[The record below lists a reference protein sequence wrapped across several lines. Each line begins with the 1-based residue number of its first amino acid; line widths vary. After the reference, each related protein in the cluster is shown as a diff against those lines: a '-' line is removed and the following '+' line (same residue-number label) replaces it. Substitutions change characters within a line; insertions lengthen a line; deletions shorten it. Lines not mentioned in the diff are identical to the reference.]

1 MALFS
6 FSNFDIMLLNN
17 FAVSNF
23 WGFDFW
29 RDFVCHNNGWKD
41 TKRSGF
47 CEDRWYYLTFFVLSS
62 DDDRSRSFLIGWS
75 PGTMDV
81 RTVSV
86 CDDDGLRTGAHIRQ
100 ALARESRAQSL
111 VGEIRLCVRKKPAKP
126 SHNGRREDDKKEQ
139 KKKKTVRK
147 VFTST
152 LVTSAGQREFYIS
165 YVYQK

>member
-6 FSNFDIMLLNN
+6 FSNFDIILLNN
-17 FAVSNF
+17 FALSNF
-23 WGFDFW
+23 WVFDFW
-29 RDFVCHNNGWKD
+29 RDFVWHNNGWKD

-47 CEDRWYYLTFFVLSS
+47 CEDRWYYLTFFVLSP

-86 CDDDGLRTGAHIRQ
+86 CDDDGLRTGAHIRR
-100 ALARESRAQSL
+100 ARESRSQSL
-111 VGEIRLCVRKKPAKP
+111 VGEIRLCVRKNPRNRLTMVGAKTIK
-126 SHNGRREDDKKEQ
+126 GT

-165 YVYQK
+165 YVYEK